1 MLIDSW
7 HINKAVNAAIK
18 HTAVPHN
25 RGVHTHFRFDH
36 ILNWKV
42 FSSAHCN
49 HWSLQYSTVWS
60 RFWTRRLRMSH
71 RGWSRWV
78 GLGLGRG
85 FRTKCS
91 QNTGMADV
99 DLHWRFT
106 RYTTLKELLSCLNF
120 LVFSDADD
128 VSTINQMRINFHSQ
142 KVKSGIWTPV
152 NLNVFSKWTIKFDT
166 GTNCKQAKHTSIV
179 MIIMG
184 TFGNIWSLSLT
195 GI

>member
-42 FSSAHCN
+42 FISAHCN

-78 GLGLGRG
+78 GRG

-128 VSTINQMRINFHSQ
+128 VSTINQISIKDGRWKPIQ
-142 KVKSGIWTPV
+142 IVIVKKSKLAYGRLFTLMSF
-152 NLNVFSKWTIKFDT
+152 LN